1 MHGFGFFLDEQKQFL
16 KKNQTKFCKIMTLMH
31 RSGLFQVF
39 SSWQNQTNSGL
50 SLRVVQE
57 EFLSVEQKRL

>member
-1 MHGFGFFLDEQKQFL
+1 MNKIPKQIQ
-16 KKNQTKFCKIMTLMH
+16 NEFCKIMTLMH
-31 RSGLFQVF
+31 RSGLLQVF

-50 SLRVVQE
+50 SLKVVQE